1 MIWIGVIA
9 ILEALYIGY
18 LKNRESIVIEK
29 LNETIKD
36 LLTAINE
43 LMKDYEIK
51 DASKYFKKIR
61 KVKIE
66 MK

>member
-18 LKNRESIVIEK
+18 LKNRESLVIEK

-51 DASKYFKKIR
+51 DAPKYLKKIR
-61 KVKIE
+61 NVKIE

>member
-18 LKNRESIVIEK
+18 LKNRESLVIEK

-51 DASKYFKKIR
+51 DASKYLKKIR
-61 KVKIE
+61 NVKIE

>member
-18 LKNRESIVIEK
+18 LKSRDSYIIDK

-36 LLTAINE
+36 LIHAINQI
-43 LMKDYEIK
+43 LKDYEIK
-51 DASKYFKKIR
+51 DAHEYLKNIR
-61 KVKIE
+61 NTKIE
-66 MK
+66 VK

>member
-51 DASKYFKKIR
+51 DASKYLKKIR
-61 KVKIE
+61 NVKIE

>member
-1 MIWIGVIA
+1 MDRLGIYQHIISN
-9 ILEALYIGY
+9 LEELVDMVKT
-18 LKNRESIVIEK
+18 L
-29 LNETIKD
+29 D
-36 LLTAINE
+36 QAINE

-61 KVKIE
+61 NVKIE

>member
-18 LKNRESIVIEK
+18 LKNRESLVIEK

-51 DASKYFKKIR
+51 DVSKYLKKIR
-61 KVKIE
+61 NVKIE